1 MAWGDR
7 PTENQIYFLAK
18 QYDAIL
24 YDRIGRKRDGLD
36 DELTKNAARLIATRR
51 EISDEIDA
59 TTRKGIVK
67 HAKARAYLDR
77 ELRKNNIH
85 LNLEV
90 KHG

>member
-36 DELTKNAARLIATRR
+36 DELR
-51 EISDEIDA
+51 
-59 TTRKGIVK
+59 
-67 HAKARAYLDR
+67 
-77 ELRKNNIH
+77 
-85 LNLEV
+85 
-90 KHG
+90 